1 MKRKNEN
8 KIYWRSF
15 VTFLV
20 ILTFLVISIS
30 GIVLYFAPPGRV
42 AYWSIWKFMA
52 LTKTQWQ
59 ALHTIFTFLF
69 IAGAAVH
76 IYFNWK
82 VIVSYL
88 KVKINEGMKRGKEL
102 VLSSSAAVIILVFTL
117 TGAPPFSYVMDL
129 GEDLSNSWATH
140 ETEPP
145 IPHAELLTIPE
156 FAEVVKIPAGKI
168 ISTLKNNGIN
178 VEDSLL
184 TIKQVAE
191 KNNLSPQQLYGIF
204 QKNGGG
210 FKTTFYEGSG
220 LGRKSINEISEQMG
234 MPVTFALNKLKTKGI
249 EADAESSIRDIAS
262 RNKKLPIEIVKMLQ
276 EN

>member
-1 MKRKNEN
+1 MKRANGN
-8 KIYWRSF
+8 KIYWRSL

-20 ILTFLVISIS
+20 ILTFLIISIS

-69 IAGAAVH
+69 IIGAAVH

-88 KVKINEGMKRGKEL
+88 KVKINEGMKRRKEL
-102 VLSSSAAVIILVFTL
+102 ILSSTTAALILILTL
-117 TGAPPFSYVMDL
+117 AGTPPFSSVMEL
-129 GEDLSNSWATH
+129 GDKLSNSWATQ

-145 IPHAELLTIPE
+145 VPHAELLTIPE
-156 FAEVVKIPAGKI
+156 FAGVIKIPVVKLIT
-168 ISTLKNNGIN
+168 TLKNNGVI
-178 VEDSLL
+178 VEDSLS

-191 KNNLSPQQLYGIF
+191 SNNLSPQQLYGIF
-204 QKNGGG
+204 QKNGRG

-220 LGRKSINEISEQMG
+220 LGRKSINEISTQMG
-234 MPVTFALNKLKTKGI
+234 IPIASALNKLKTNGI
-249 EADAESSIRDIAS
+249 NADPESSIRDIAT
-262 RNKKLPIEIVKMLQ
+262 RNNRLPIEIVKILQ
-276 EN
+276 KN